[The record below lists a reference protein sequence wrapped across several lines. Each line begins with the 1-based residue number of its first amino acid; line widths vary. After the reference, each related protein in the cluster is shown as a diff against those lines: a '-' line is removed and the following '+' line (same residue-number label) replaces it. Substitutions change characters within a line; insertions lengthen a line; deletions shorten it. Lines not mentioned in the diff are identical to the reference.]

1 MLCPNCNRELKE
13 VAAKSHYSAIIKL
26 NQCFCCG
33 GIWFNDWELFSL
45 EEAEAK
51 KLDSVDAE
59 KLKTACGVSMKQKM
73 CPECGA
79 QLEKFNDANIPEEI
93 DIESCR
99 ACGGFWLNRGETAEY
114 KEYQQNKIQQ
124 LRLRREKISSNTEK
138 EDEFTKRMHSL
149 LESERSGIYSAI
161 GRLGNFLSTPIDRM
175 TMRPVEKIGGNNNDT
190 TAGDT
195 AYLTVQIL
203 QIILRLLIS
212 R

>member
-1 MLCPNCNRELKE
+1 MLCPNCNHELKE
-13 VAAKSHYSAIIKL
+13 VATNSHYGAVIKL
-26 NQCFCCG
+26 NQCSCCG
-33 GIWFNDWELFSL
+33 GIWFNNWELFSL

-59 KLKTACGVSMKQKM
+59 KLKTACGVSMKKKM

-79 QLEKFNDANIPEEI
+79 QLEKFHDANIPEEI

-99 ACGGFWLNRGETAEY
+99 TCGGFWLNRGETAEY

-124 LRLRREKISSNTEK
+124 SRLRQEKMASSVEN

-149 LESERSGIYSAI
+149 LESERSGTYSAI
-161 GRLGNFLSTPIDRM
+161 GRLGNFLSTPV
-175 TMRPVEKIGGNNNDT
+175 MRPNERMGENNNGLA
-190 TAGDT
+190 AGNT
-195 AYLTVQIL
+195 AYVAIQIL
-203 QIILRLLIS
+203 NIILRLLIG